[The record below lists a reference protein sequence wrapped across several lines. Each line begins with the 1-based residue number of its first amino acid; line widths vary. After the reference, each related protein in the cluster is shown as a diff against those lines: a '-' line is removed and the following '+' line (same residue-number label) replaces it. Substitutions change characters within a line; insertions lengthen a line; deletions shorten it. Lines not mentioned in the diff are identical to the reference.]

1 MANYIRINKNDM
13 ERREFGEFGSARFI
27 MITDECWMSAA
38 DIGKCLQYNNPRESL
53 RKFVS
58 QENKVIVMAYD
69 NDSNRSHKFT
79 LINENGLNELVLHSK
94 APRAKEF
101 QHWIANVVIPEMN
114 HNDGNY
120 LTEELQDM
128 IMNDPEAAITY
139 MQELSTKNKRLKKEK
154 AEEEELRRM
163 FECSKGSCSVGTLA
177 KVLSQRG
184 YDIGRN
190 RMIGWLQASGYLC
203 TQDSCYNVPVQ
214 KYINNGYFEVNIK
227 KLISYTTT
235 NPKRFVHIPMIT
247 PKGQI
252 EITRAFIKW
261 YKTCSTS
268 VPKCV
273 RDYNFE
279 ITADED
285 YGFTR
290 LHPKQ
295 GGRFEQFLKHYS
307 KRKAN

>member
-1 MANYIRINKNDM
+1 MSKYIRVNESDM
-13 ERREFGEFGSARFI
+13 EKREFGGLGSARFI
-27 MITDECWMSAA
+27 MINDECWMSAA
-38 DIGKCLQYNNPRESL
+38 DIGKCLMYNNIRVSL
-53 RKFVS
+53 QRFVS
-58 QENKVIVMAYD
+58 EENKTRVTVCYSGSKYKIITM
-69 NDSNRSHKFT
+69 
-79 LINENGLNELVLHSK
+79 LINEKGLNELVIHSK
-94 APRAKEF
+94 APKAREF
-101 QHWIANVVIPEMN
+101 QHWIANEVIPEMN
-114 HNDGNY
+114 HNNGNY
-120 LTEELQDM
+120 LTEELQNM
-128 IMNDPEAAITY
+128 IMNNPDAAITY
-139 MQELSTKNKRLKKEK
+139 MQELSAKNKRLKKEK
-154 AEEEELRRM
+154 AEEEELRQM

-177 KVLSQRG
+177 KALSQRG

-261 YKTCSTS
+261 YNTCSTS

-279 ITADED
+279 IDADED

-290 LHPKQ
+290 LHPKR